1 MNPALKRF
9 LKLQILVLFG
19 AFIISFLTATTL
31 SALGGTTS
39 LSAANFGAGDY
50 GGIATGAGLAIG
62 LAGLGAGVG
71 MGTASSAIVGA
82 ISEKPEMFG
91 RSFIFVILIEA
102 IAIYGLVISFI
113 LIGYLG

>member
-1 MNPALKRF
+1 MNPQLKKF
-9 LKLQILVLFG
+9 LKLQILVLFA
-19 AFIISFLTATTL
+19 AFILSYL
-31 SALGGTTS
+31 SASVMGALGSTAQSSTS
-39 LSAANFGAGDY
+39 TLVDY
-50 GGIATGAGLAIG
+50 GGFAIGAGLAIG

-113 LIGYLG
+113 LIGMIHV